1 MRFIRNVT
9 DSKICP
15 RCQTTREDMHHLLRD
30 CPKAKAAWLNLKGIT
45 WWQQSNT
52 ILLTDWITKN
62 LRCKAHLHN
71 IQWPTVFLIT
81 LWLIWK
87 EMNKEVFENHTKLP
101 HISAKLILTQARETQ
116 DAFKAILNPHYK
128 DPQLMFWSCPIAGKL
143 KLNTDGSSKGDPGQA
158 GYGGLLRDE
167 AGTWVWGFYGYLGS
181 CTSLEAELWSI
192 YRGLTIIIQKGLASI
207 QIETDSKQVMELI

>member
-1 MRFIRNVT
+1 
-9 DSKICP
+9 
-15 RCQTTREDMHHLLRD
+15 
-30 CPKAKAAWLNLKGIT
+30 
-45 WWQQSNT
+45 
-52 ILLTDWITKN
+52 
-62 LRCKAHLHN
+62 
-71 IQWPTVFLIT
+71 
-81 LWLIWK
+81 
-87 EMNKEVFENHTKLP
+87 MNKEVFENHTKLP

-192 YRGLTIIIQKGLASI
+192 YRDGAAANSPYRVLIEDANFRLRRCQCSI
-207 QIETDSKQVMELI
+207 EAIPRETNNSADAMANLGVNQQEHLIVLEDPPSSISVLSIADMMNVGSRRA